1 MEDFFF
7 SSALGEG
14 EGEDGGEEGGSDE
27 KAVFSKIDSYYI
39 YSVLAYESEGIQR

>member
-1 MEDFFF
+1 MADGRFFF
-7 SSALGEG
+7 PQHWARVRARTRGR
-14 EGEDGGEEGGSDE
+14 GSDE